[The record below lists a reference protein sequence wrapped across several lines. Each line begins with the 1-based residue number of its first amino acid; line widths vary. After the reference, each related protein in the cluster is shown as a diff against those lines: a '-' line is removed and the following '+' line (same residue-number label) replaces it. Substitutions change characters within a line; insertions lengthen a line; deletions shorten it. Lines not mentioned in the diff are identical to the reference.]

1 MNWQNRIYE
10 SLTEVKGPA
19 EHGAEVFQKRL
30 GNAGAGES
38 KRAQAAIDASDKAKE
53 RRDRRLKA
61 VKFGKGQRIF
71 RHPIGSYKPKTK
83 VAERSVYDPRPSN
96 PKSATVG
103 NKLPAHILKIM
114 AAAKAKPKTKKK

>member
-19 EHGAEVFQKRL
+19 EHGAEVFQKKL

-38 KRAQAAIDASDKAKE
+38 ERAQAAVDDSDKAKK
-53 RRDRRLKA
+53 RRARRLRA

-71 RHPIGSYKPKTK
+71 GKTK
-83 VAERSVYDPRPSN
+83 DFN
-96 PKSATVG
+96 PGT
-103 NKLPAHILKIM
+103 
-114 AAAKAKPKTKKK
+114 KP